1 MPENMHK
8 KKVEVWEISEIKK
21 ELLSDIFA
29 EFDRSSTIKN
39 ITLTG

>member
-8 KKVEVWEISEIKK
+8 KKMEVWEISEIRK

-29 EFDRSSTIKN
+29 EFVRSSTIKN
-39 ITLTG
+39 ITLAG